1 MHCRYAI
8 PGTDS
13 RERPSIAPAW
23 FHIGRTMTNDT
34 IAAAPIDPLT
44 PSLEPDAHGQA
55 ALLLAESILHALVES
70 KTLTLDAALSVI
82 ETTCEVKVEV
92 AEQAGESKGRME
104 ASLALL
110 QAISASFAVDAE
122 FRK

>member
-1 MHCRYAI
+1 
-8 PGTDS
+8 
-13 RERPSIAPAW
+13 
-23 FHIGRTMTNDT
+23 MTNDNNP
-34 IAAAPIDPLT
+34 AAPIDP
-44 PSLEPDAHGQA
+44 SASHLEPDAHGQA

-70 KTLTLDAALSVI
+70 KALTLEAALSVI

-110 QAISASFAVDAE
+110 QAISASFAVDGE
-122 FRK
+122 FSK